1 MATQLLYLEDFG
13 VAAGDALVTAVAQTE
28 DGRTDVQLDRTCF
41 YPRGG
46 GQDWDEG
53 TITNQDGSAIF
64 AVQEVRLDENG
75 IVHHIGLY
83 KQGEL
88 HVGDLVACTV
98 AAERRAVNTRLHSAG
113 HVIDMA
119 VDALG
124 LDWTAAKGQHY
135 PHMSAVEYSGSWQP
149 EKAEALRAAIEQ
161 KAGELIAAGTGNSIC
176 FMPVAEMHTVCRH
189 VPENISTNK
198 PARVVM
204 YGAHF
209 GIPCGGTHV
218 RNLREIGTVRV
229 PKLAEKK
236 GVIRINYTVD
246 GIN

>member
-1 MATQLLYLEDFG
+1 MATQLIYLEDFD
-13 VAAGDALVTAVAQTE
+13 VTAGDALVTAVTATG
-28 DGRTDVQLDRTCF
+28 DGQTDVQLNRTCF

-53 TITNQDGSAIF
+53 TISSRDGAAVF
-64 AVQEVRLDENG
+64 AVREVRLDENG
-75 IVHHIGLY
+75 AVHHIGAY
-83 KQGEL
+83 QQGRL
-88 HVGDLVACTV
+88 HAGDAVACAVDT
-98 AAERRAVNTRLHSAG
+98 ARRTVNTRLHSAG

-124 LDWTAAKGQHY
+124 LDWIAAKGQHY

-161 KAGELIAAGTGNSIC
+161 KAGELIAAGTDNTIC
-176 FMPVAEMHTVCRH
+176 FMPAAEMHAVCRH
-189 VPENISTNK
+189 VPQNIPTNK

-218 RNLREIGTVRV
+218 RNLREIGTVHV
-229 PKLAEKK
+229 PKVSEKK
-236 GVIRINYTVD
+236 GVIRINYAVD